1 MKLSTQTARFFPMK
15 RSKKG
20 IERSAMDD
28 ADMVLPD
35 DSFTTIAYAIK
46 EDRRVYRNIRKI
58 IQFLLWRRALIR
70 PAKIL

>member
-1 MKLSTQTARFFPMK
+1 
-15 RSKKG
+15 
-20 IERSAMDD
+20 
-28 ADMVLPD
+28 MVLPD

>member
-1 MKLSTQTARFFPMK
+1 MN

-28 ADMVLPD
+28 ADMVLLD